1 MSPHPSCLI
10 VGGGPAGA
18 VLALLLA
25 RRGVPV
31 TVLEKHRT
39 LDRSFRG
46 NTLNPAVLE
55 LLDDLGLADRTLALP
70 HAKTTHFTAVDAG
83 GAVRFAEFGALD
95 TPFPFVALVQQADF
109 LPLVFDE
116 VARHPHARLVMGADV
131 QGLIEE
137 DGTVR
142 GVVYERDGAR
152 HELRA
157 PLVVAC
163 DGRNSAVRAES
174 GLPLKRYGA
183 PIDVLWFTLPR
194 SDADDEQAGAYFRFG
209 RGAMLALMDAG
220 THWQVGTIIEKGS
233 FPALRAR
240 GIDAFRRDVAGAA
253 PEFADR
259 LEALADWERM
269 ALLGVEV
276 SRLRRWSRPGLLCIG
291 DAAHAM
297 SPVGMVGINLAIQD
311 AACAA
316 DLLAAKLRTGRV
328 SATDLRAVQRRREPA
343 VRLVQWMQVLAHRRV
358 LAPMLRPGR
367 SRLPQPERWLMGRPR
382 LRRVASRLI
391 AYGRWRP
398 RSAAP
403 SAGEGAAGAIKERA
417 PAATAGAR
425 NGG

>member
-1 MSPHPSCLI
+1 MSPHPSCII

-31 TVLEKHRT
+31 TVLEKHT
-39 LDRSFRG
+39 DLDRSFRG

-55 LLDDLGLADRTLALP
+55 LLDDLGLADRTLDLP
-70 HAKTTHFTAVDAG
+70 HAKTTHFTAVDTD
-83 GAVRFAEFGALD
+83 GAVRFAEFDTLD
-95 TPFPFVALVQQADF
+95 SAFPFVALVQQADF

-116 VARHPHARLVMGADV
+116 VARYPHARLVLGADV
-131 QGLIEE
+131 RSLIEE
-137 DGTVR
+137 EGEVR
-142 GVVYERDGAR
+142 GVIYEQDGER

-163 DGRNSAVRAES
+163 DGRNSAVRAEA

-183 PIDVLWFTLPR
+183 PIDVLWFTVPR

-209 RGAMLALMDAG
+209 RGALLALMDAG
-220 THWQVGTIIEKGS
+220 AHWQVGAIIEKGS
-233 FPALRAR
+233 FPALRTR

-259 LEALADWERM
+259 LQALTDWKRM

-276 SRLRRWSRPGLLCIG
+276 ARLRRWSRPGLLCIG

-311 AACAA
+311 AVCAA
-316 DLLAAKLRTGRV
+316 DVLADG
-328 SATDLRAVQRRREPA
+328 LRAGHADPSALRDVQRQRESA
-343 VRLVQWMQVLAHRRV
+343 VRLIQWVQVVAHRRV
-358 LAPMLRPGR
+358 LAPMLGAEAP
-367 SRLPQPERWLMGRPR
+367 RLPQPERWLMARPW
-382 LRRVASRLI
+382 LRRLASRLI
-391 AYGRWRP
+391 AYGGWRSRGTKKARSP
-398 RSAAP
+398 RIA
-403 SAGEGAAGAIKERA
+403 EGAPAG
-417 PAATAGAR
+417 
-425 NGG
+425 

>member
-1 MSPHPSCLI
+1 MTHDSSCII

-31 TVLEKHRT
+31 TVLEKHT
-39 LDRSFRG
+39 DLDRSFRG

-70 HAKTTHFTAVDAG
+70 HAKTTHFTAVDTD
-83 GAVRFAEFGALD
+83 GAVRFAEFD
-95 TPFPFVALVQQADF
+95 TLHSRFPFVALVQQADF
-109 LPLVFDE
+109 LPLVFAE
-116 VARHPHARLVMGADV
+116 VARYPHARLVLGADV
-131 QGLIEE
+131 QSLIEKG
-137 DGTVR
+137 DTVR
-142 GVVYERDGAR
+142 GVVYEKDGER

-163 DGRNSAVRAES
+163 DGRNSAVRAEA

-194 SDADDEQAGAYFRFG
+194 TDDDDEQAGAYFRFG

-220 THWQVGTIIEKGS
+220 AYWQVGAIIEKGS

-259 LEALADWERM
+259 LEALTDWKRM
-269 ALLGVEV
+269 ALLGVDV

-311 AACAA
+311 AVCAA
-316 DLLAAKLRTGRV
+316 DLLADGLLVGRADA
-328 SATDLRAVQRRREPA
+328 STLRAVQRERESA
-343 VRLVQWMQVLAHRRV
+343 VRLIQWIQVIAHRRV
-358 LAPMLRPGR
+358 LAPMLGAETP
-367 SRLPQPERWLMGRPR
+367 RLPQPERWLMANPW
-382 LRRVASRLI
+382 LRRLASRLI
-391 AYGRWRP
+391 AYGGWRFH
-398 RSAAP
+398 
-403 SAGEGAAGAIKERA
+403 EGVRRRPASEPTAVA
-417 PAATAGAR
+417 PAAG
-425 NGG
+425 